1 MSEQMT
7 FQLFPA
13 GVLYTAKEVAQ
24 KFGRTVGTVYRWR
37 KRLGLNASGPSAR
50 TYFFTGEELQK
61 LLLPRPAPAPA
72 APVEKAKGKAKARK
86 SAK

>member
-1 MSEQMT
+1 MT
-7 FQLFPA
+7 FQIFPA

-61 LLLPRPAPAPA
+61 LILPRPAPAPA
-72 APVEKAKGKAKARK
+72 APVEKAKGKAKAK
-86 SAK
+86 KAKAPR

>member
-1 MSEQMT
+1 MSDQLT

-37 KRLGLNASGPSAR
+37 KRLGLDAQGPTAR
-50 TYFFTGEELQK
+50 TIFFTGEELQK
-61 LLLPRPAPAPA
+61 LFLPRPAPSPA
-72 APVEKAKGKAKARK
+72 KAKKPKAKPRR
-86 SAK
+86 

>member
-1 MSEQMT
+1 MSDQLT

-37 KRLGLNASGPSAR
+37 KRLGLDAQGPTAR
-50 TYFFTGEELQK
+50 TIFFTGEELQK
-61 LLLPRPAPAPA
+61 LFLPRPAPSPA
-72 APVEKAKGKAKARK
+72 KAKKAKAKPRR
-86 SAK
+86 

>member
-72 APVEKAKGKAKARK
+72 APVEKAKGKRKRAKL
-86 SAK
+86 